1 MRESFVFYKSYCDA
15 IEHLGKREQLKAYRA
30 IVRYGIYG
38 EKPEL
43 TGGAA
48 LIAELAVPLIDK
60 AAQRY
65 KNCVEN
71 GKKGGRPKNQE
82 QNQTG

>member
-1 MRESFVFYKSYCDA
+1 MRDSFVFYKSYCDA
-15 IEHLGKREQLKAYRA
+15 IEHLSKREQLKAYRA

-38 EKPEL
+38 EIPEL
-43 TGGAA
+43 SGSSAPV
-48 LIAELAVPLIDK
+48 AEMAMPLIDK

-71 GKKGGRPKNQE
+71 GKKGGRPKNQA
-82 QNQTG
+82 G